1 MSFTDRSKR
10 EIQIK
15 PISIG
20 VLMIMYTSIVF
31 FSTMLVYW
39 LMLTFSFLLLVVMKK
54 KKAMSVALFYILLFG
69 LIMIVSNKCVITGWI
84 GSLYT
89 MGLIILKLFP
99 LWILAVVLSSF
110 GTSIM
115 ICSLRKLHLPNALCI
130 GVSIFFRFIPEY
142 REYLSEIREG
152 LKVRGMGFSIMRPIH
167 SLEIYLVPMIYKAFE
182 TGEILTCALI
192 TKGIEY
198 DCKKTSYEDL
208 SFTWKDYSVI
218 FIGLIFM
225 GITIWQKI

>member
-115 ICSLRKLHLPNALCI
+115 IYSLRKLHLPNALCI

-142 REYLSEIREG
+142 REYLSEIRVG
-152 LKVRGMGFSIMRPIH
+152 LKVRG
-167 SLEIYLVPMIYKAFE
+167 KAFE